1 MSIASACRVAIATI
15 TAWYVQCSGSP
26 LHRSTAVKSSYIRHG
41 KYTMQ
46 RESNRRS
53 RLSAESMGLIL
64 KDWTRIAESLLFTD
78 FSRAAIVKKSPT

>member
-1 MSIASACRVAIATI
+1 
-15 TAWYVQCSGSP
+15 
-26 LHRSTAVKSSYIRHG
+26 
-41 KYTMQ
+41 MQ